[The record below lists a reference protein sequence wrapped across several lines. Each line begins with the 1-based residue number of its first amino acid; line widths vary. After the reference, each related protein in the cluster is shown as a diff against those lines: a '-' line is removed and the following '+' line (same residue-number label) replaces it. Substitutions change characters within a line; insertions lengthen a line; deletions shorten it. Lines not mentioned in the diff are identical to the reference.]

1 MEGRILGDRYRV
13 DALIGEGG
21 LALVYRGTDLV
32 LGRTVA
38 IKILRPEYAR
48 DPEIVARFRS
58 EARSA
63 ARLNHPNIV
72 QIFDTGEE
80 DETYYLVMEYLPE
93 PDLKRIFEHYAPLPR
108 HKVID
113 VIAQC
118 CRALNYA
125 HRAQIVHRDV
135 KPQNILF
142 TDDGI
147 AKLSDF
153 GIAAAVDQG
162 SLSAEGKVWGSAAYI
177 SPEQAQG
184 RPATPQSDI
193 YSLGCVMYEALTG
206 QPPFRAETPAEL
218 AAMHV
223 RQRPVAPHIIN
234 PKVTAA
240 EEFIV
245 NKAMAKDL
253 ARRYQSADEM
263 LADLEKLAASEQ
275 LDRTGV
281 CSPRPNPRCPCS
293 PRWMPARSVGRSR
306 SPETACPPG
315 PSRSIPGA

>member
-153 GIAAAVDQG
+153 GILRLRHRCSGGPGQSERRRQG
-162 SLSAEGKVWGSAAYI
+162 MGFGRLYLS
-177 SPEQAQG
+177 
-184 RPATPQSDI
+184 
-193 YSLGCVMYEALTG
+193 
-206 QPPFRAETPAEL
+206 
-218 AAMHV
+218 
-223 RQRPVAPHIIN
+223 
-234 PKVTAA
+234 
-240 EEFIV
+240 
-245 NKAMAKDL
+245 
-253 ARRYQSADEM
+253 
-263 LADLEKLAASEQ
+263 
-275 LDRTGV
+275 RTGAGQAG
-281 CSPRPNPRCPCS
+281 NPP
-293 PRWMPARSVGRSR
+293 V
-306 SPETACPPG
+306 
-315 PSRSIPGA
+315 